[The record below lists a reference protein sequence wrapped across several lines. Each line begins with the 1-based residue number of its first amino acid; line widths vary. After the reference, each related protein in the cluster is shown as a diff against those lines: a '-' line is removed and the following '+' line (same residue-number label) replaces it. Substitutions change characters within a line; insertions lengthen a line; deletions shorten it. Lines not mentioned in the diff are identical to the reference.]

1 MVPMANTPRI
11 AVWDPFVRFGHWAL
25 VITFT
30 IAYLT
35 GEEEEGRAS
44 ELHEWAGYIAG
55 GIVAWRVL
63 WGFAGPSHARFGEF
77 VTSPLTALR
86 YLTGLVTGHA
96 RRFIG
101 HSPAG
106 GAMVVALLLCM
117 ALTVAT
123 GLLADQSAG
132 TVTSRENGGAGSLIG
147 AVHAVLA
154 NITLVLVALHIL
166 GVALASLVH
175 RENLV
180 RAMITGN
187 KRADEI
193 PERADV

>member
-1 MVPMANTPRI
+1 MDATANTSRV

-25 VITFT
+25 VIAFT

-35 GEEEEGRAS
+35 GEEEGQAS

-63 WGFAGPSHARFGEF
+63 WGFVGPSHANFADF
-77 VTSPLTALR
+77 VTSPVTALR
-86 YLTGLVTGHA
+86 YLAGLARGHA
-96 RRFIG
+96 HRFVG

-106 GAMVVALLLCM
+106 GAMVVALLLCV

-123 GLLADQSAG
+123 GLLADQSVG
-132 TVTSRENGGAGSLIG
+132 TVTSRETRESESLIG
-147 AVHAVLA
+147 EVHAVLA
-154 NITLVLVALHIL
+154 NITLILAALHIL

-180 RAMITGN
+180 RAMITGK
-187 KRADEI
+187 KRAD
-193 PERADV
+193 A

>member
-11 AVWDPFVRFGHWAL
+11 VVWDPFVRFGHWAL

-63 WGFAGPSHARFGEF
+63 WGFVGPSHARFTDF

-96 RRFIG
+96 RRFVG

-106 GAMVVALLLCM
+106 GVMVVALLLCVT
-117 ALTVAT
+117 LTIAT
-123 GLLADQSAG
+123 GLFTDQNAG
-132 TVTSRENGGAGSLIG
+132 TVAGRENARSESLLGEIHGA
-147 AVHAVLA
+147 LA

-180 RAMITGN
+180 RAMITGK
-187 KRADEI
+187 KRAEEI
-193 PERADV
+193 PERADA